1 MTEQERQAAKNAEQ
15 IESAE
20 QLVSTEST
28 RLTESTDSA
37 ESVQHEELF
46 EEPVRTTSGGGD
58 WMDGGN
64 GESAKAFF
72 PTLKKLAKLLRPH
85 RFGMTVVTLIVVA
98 SVALSVLGPRVLGF
112 AMDEIFR
119 GVVGKHLPAGSSAA
133 ELAEQLR
140 ANGQDNL
147 AEMLLTG
154 GIEPGK
160 GIDFVVLTQ
169 LLIWVVLIYLVANLL
184 MYVSGLILNRISM
197 AVVYKLRRDIE
208 AKLNRIPLGYYDSRQ
223 RGDIISRVTN
233 DVDNVQV
240 IVQQVFS
247 TLVQIGLSVIGIGV
261 IMFVL
266 SWEMALLAL
275 VALPLTGI
283 IIGVI
288 GVRTQKLFKQ
298 QWAATGSL
306 TGHIEESFSGREVA
320 RIFNRQEEFAR
331 VFDERNQQLYGAA
344 SKAQFLAGTMMP
356 AAQFVNYIVYVL
368 IAVAGALKVA
378 SGQITLGTVTSF
390 IQYSSEFS
398 RPIGEFAGVVNQLQS
413 GVASAERIFE
423 LLEAEEETA
432 DHKPAAAGAD
442 HKPEAAGAD
451 PAAAASGADHT
462 AAVPARAECGRV
474 EFKNVDFSYDSDK
487 PLIQNLSLSVEP
499 GHTVAIVGPTGAG
512 KTTLVNLLMRFYDLQ
527 GGKITLDGVDI
538 SEMTRAELRSRVGMV
553 LQDAFLFDGT
563 IRENIRYGRL
573 EATDEEVVSAAEATM
588 VDRFVRQL
596 PDGYDT
602 VISENASALSSGE
615 KQLLTIA
622 RAFIAHPKLLILDE
636 ATSSVDT
643 RTEVQVQHAMEK
655 LQQGRTAFVIA
666 HRLSTIRDA
675 DLILMMRD
683 GQIVEQGTH
692 EELLARHGAYAD
704 LYNSQFKAASES
716 DSGADPAADA
726 EQGAAGTAGASDA
739 ESTSSGAEQ

>member
-15 IESAE
+15 IESVEPAE

-46 EEPVRTTSGGGD
+46 EEPVRTTSGGD

-85 RFGMTVVTLIVVA
+85 RLGMTVVTLIVVA

-169 LLIWVVLIYLVANLL
+169 LLIWVVLIYLAANLL

-442 HKPEAAGAD
+442 PAVEAAGAD
-451 PAAAASGADHT
+451 PAAAAGGALPAAVLAGADRT
-462 AAVPARAECGRV
+462 AAVPGRAECGRV
-474 EFKNVDFSYDSDK
+474 EFKNVDFSYDRKK

-553 LQDAFLFDGT
+553 LQDAFLFEGT

-573 EATDEEVVSAAEATM
+573 DATDEEVVSAAEATM

-643 RTEVQVQHAMEK
+643 RTEVQVQHAMAK

-704 LYNSQFKAASES
+704 LYNSQFRAASES
-716 DSGADPAADA
+716 DNG
-726 EQGAAGTAGASDA
+726 
-739 ESTSSGAEQ
+739 GAEQ

>member
-1 MTEQERQAAKNAEQ
+1 MTKQERQAAKNAEQ
-15 IESAE
+15 
-20 QLVSTEST
+20 
-28 RLTESTDSA
+28 A

-46 EEPVRTTSGGGD
+46 EESVHTTNGRDD

-72 PTLKKLAKLLRPH
+72 PTLQKLMKLLRPH
-85 RFGMTVVTLIVVA
+85 RLGMIVVTLIVIA
-98 SVALSVLGPRVLGF
+98 SVSLSVLGPRVLGF

-119 GVVGKHLPAGSSAA
+119 GVIGKHLPAGSSAT

-184 MYVSGLILNRISM
+184 MYVAGLILNRLSM

-247 TLVQIGLSVIGIGV
+247 SLLQMGLTVIGIGV

-266 SWEMALLAL
+266 SWELALLAL

-378 SGQITLGTVTSF
+378 SGQITIGTVTSF

-398 RPIGEFAGVVNQLQS
+398 RPVGEFAGVVNQLQS

-432 DHKPAAAGAD
+432 DHKP
-442 HKPEAAGAD
+442 EAAGAD
-451 PAAAASGADHT
+451 PAAAAGGALPAAELTGADHT
-462 AAVPARAECGRV
+462 AAVPARSECGRV

-538 SEMTRAELRSRVGMV
+538 SEMTRAELRSGVGMV

-602 VISENASALSSGE
+602 VISENGSALSSGE

-643 RTEVQVQHAMEK
+643 RTEVQVQHAMAK

-692 EELLARHGAYAD
+692 AELLARHGAYAD

-716 DSGADPAADA
+716 DNSADPAADA
-726 EQGAAGTAGASDA
+726 EQGAAGAADA

>member
-15 IESAE
+15 IESVEPAE

-46 EEPVRTTSGGGD
+46 EEPVRTTSGGD

-85 RFGMTVVTLIVVA
+85 RLGMTVVTLIVVA

-147 AEMLLTG
+147 AEMLLNG

-169 LLIWVVLIYLVANLL
+169 LLIWVVLIYLAANLL

-442 HKPEAAGAD
+442 PAVEAAGAD
-451 PAAAASGADHT
+451 PAAAAGGALPAAVLAGADRT
-462 AAVPARAECGRV
+462 AAVPGRAECGRV
-474 EFKNVDFSYDSDK
+474 EFKNVDFSYDRKK

-553 LQDAFLFDGT
+553 LQDAFLFEGT

-573 EATDEEVVSAAEATM
+573 GATDEEVVSAAEATM

-643 RTEVQVQHAMEK
+643 RTEVQVQHAMAK

-704 LYNSQFKAASES
+704 LYNSQFRAASES
-716 DSGADPAADA
+716 DNG
-726 EQGAAGTAGASDA
+726 
-739 ESTSSGAEQ
+739 GAEQ

>member
-15 IESAE
+15 TESAE

-169 LLIWVVLIYLVANLL
+169 LLIWVVLIYLAANLL

-378 SGQITLGTVTSF
+378 SGQITLGTVT
-390 IQYSSEFS
+390 
-398 RPIGEFAGVVNQLQS
+398 
-413 GVASAERIFE
+413 
-423 LLEAEEETA
+423 EALRTCQ
-432 DHKPAAAGAD
+432 
-442 HKPEAAGAD
+442 
-451 PAAAASGADHT
+451 T
-462 AAVPARAECGRV
+462 AACI
-474 EFKNVDFSYDSDK
+474 K
-487 PLIQNLSLSVEP
+487 Q
-499 GHTVAIVGPTGAG
+499 
-512 KTTLVNLLMRFYDLQ
+512 
-527 GGKITLDGVDI
+527 
-538 SEMTRAELRSRVGMV
+538 RS
-553 LQDAFLFDGT
+553 
-563 IRENIRYGRL
+563 
-573 EATDEEVVSAAEATM
+573 S
-588 VDRFVRQL
+588 
-596 PDGYDT
+596 
-602 VISENASALSSGE
+602 
-615 KQLLTIA
+615 
-622 RAFIAHPKLLILDE
+622 
-636 ATSSVDT
+636 
-643 RTEVQVQHAMEK
+643 
-655 LQQGRTAFVIA
+655 
-666 HRLSTIRDA
+666 
-675 DLILMMRD
+675 
-683 GQIVEQGTH
+683 
-692 EELLARHGAYAD
+692 
-704 LYNSQFKAASES
+704 
-716 DSGADPAADA
+716 
-726 EQGAAGTAGASDA
+726 
-739 ESTSSGAEQ
+739 